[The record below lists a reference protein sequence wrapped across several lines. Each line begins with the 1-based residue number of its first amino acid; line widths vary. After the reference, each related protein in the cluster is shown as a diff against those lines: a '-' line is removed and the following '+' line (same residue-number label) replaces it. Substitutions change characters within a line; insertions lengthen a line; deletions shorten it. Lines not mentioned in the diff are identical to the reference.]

1 MSTIFFNTPGAELA
15 APGWQPVGIIST
27 DGIPLTPEPPQPGT
41 PYHTE
46 KVKQVTYTLAFRQA
60 KIQRR
65 KLMNAL
71 GVYRLPGDKPLLH
84 NGGKPR

>member
-1 MSTIFFNTPGAELA
+1 MNNVYFNTPGAELA
-15 APGWQPVGIIST
+15 SPGWRPIGMIT
-27 DGIPLTPEPPQPGT
+27 DDGVRLPKLPKPGT

-46 KVKQVTYTLAFRQA
+46 KVKQITYTLAFKQT
-60 KIQRR
+60 KSERR

-84 NGGKPR
+84 NGRKYRK